1 MKLAR
6 RHFLRVAGGAMALPA
21 VPRAASA
28 LTYPAQPVRIVVGFA
43 PGGTTDVVARLIGQ
57 YLSERLGQPFIV
69 ENRPGAGTNIAT
81 EEVLHARPDGY
92 TLLLVT
98 VSNAI
103 NASLF
108 KDISFNFL
116 RDGAPV
122 AGVMQVP
129 NVVVVNPAVP
139 VKTLPEFIAYAKA
152 NPGKIAMAS
161 GGVGSS
167 SHMSGELFCMMAGI
181 DLIHVPYRGEAPAL
195 TDMVSGQTQVMF
207 DLLSAAIG
215 FIRDGKL
222 RPLAVTSA
230 TRSQTLPD
238 LPAVAEFLPGY
249 EATSFEGLAAP
260 KGTPDEIVALLN
272 KEVNAALADAT
283 FTARLIDLGG
293 QLLPGAPGDFG
304 KLVAGDT
311 EKWAKVIK
319 FANIKPE

>member
-1 MKLAR
+1 MKFAR
-6 RHFLRVAGGAMALPA
+6 RQFLHLAAGAAALPA
-21 VPRAASA
+21 LSRGAAA
-28 LTYPAQPVRIVVGFA
+28 LDYPAQPVRIVVGFA

-108 KDISFNFL
+108 KEINFNFL
-116 RDGAPV
+116 RDAASV
-122 AGVMQVP
+122 AGIMQVP

-181 DLIHVPYRGEAPAL
+181 NLIHVPYRGEAPAL
-195 TDMVSGQTQVMF
+195 NDMVSGQTQVMF
-207 DLLSAAIG
+207 DLLSASIG

-230 TRSQTLPD
+230 TRSQALPD
-238 LPAVAEFLPGY
+238 LPTVADILPGY

-260 KGTPDEIVALLN
+260 KGTPQDIVERLN
-272 KEVNAALADAT
+272 KEVSAALADAT
-283 FTARLIDLGG
+283 FRARMIDLGG
-293 QLLPGAPGDFG
+293 QTIAGSPDDFS
-304 KLVAGDT
+304 KLVAHDT

-319 FANIKPE
+319 FADIKPE